1 MKNDKLYKF
10 AHFLAGFVVI
20 LHGIG
25 ELDHAHGS
33 PLFFFIAGLL
43 MILVAAFHH
52 RIQSI
57 VGSGESILFFI
68 EAAVQLFIVF
78 IILNEVR
85 KPYPSLT
92 YLQLVCMFMLD
103 IFDYSD
109 KNHFGLKENE

>member
-78 IILNEVR
+78 HYFERGKKALPIAHLFAA
-85 KPYPSLT
+85 
-92 YLQLVCMFMLD
+92 CM
-103 IFDYSD
+103 
-109 KNHFGLKENE
+109 